1 MPTLE
6 PEQRH
11 GFGAGMSACH
21 QQKRTAKAIS
31 EFITLL
37 AARDTVMGVED
48 LSSGTIC
55 PFGFAS
61 LPLAVKKHSTTAIM
75 LTKHPS
81 DSERAVM

>member
-6 PEQRH
+6 PN
-11 GFGAGMSACH
+11 SAMASVPVCPLAIS
-21 QQKRTAKAIS
+21 KNGTAKAIS

-61 LPLAVKKHSTTAIM
+61 LPLAVKNHSTTAIM